1 MVKIFKILR
10 SINRRQ
16 LGFTLIE
23 LMVAMAISGVI
34 TGAVTM
40 TIFQIFDSSG
50 RTSTHMTAVRQVR
63 SAGYWVS
70 HDVLMAQDVVIA
82 DESSDDPDGSR
93 FPVTLTWSDWTDNTT
108 HTVVY
113 SIVGD
118 ELQRAHSINSGAPST
133 GVMAEFIDST
143 LDGDGK
149 RKTRCDYDYT
159 DGKFTLTVTATVGAG
174 SAAQTEARTYE
185 VNPRPG

>member
-1 MVKIFKILR
+1 MSKIFHILR
-10 SINRRQ
+10 SINRNR

-23 LMVAMAISGVI
+23 LAIAMAISGI
-34 TGAVTM
+34 ICASVTM
-40 TIFQIFDSSG
+40 TIFQVFDSSG

-70 HDVLMAQDVVIA
+70 HDVLMAQDLVLT

-93 FPVTLTWSDWTDNTT
+93 LPLTLTWSDWTSNEIHEVT
-108 HTVVY
+108 Y

-118 ELQRAHSINSGAPST
+118 ELQRADSINSGAAT
-133 GVMAEFIDST
+133 VGVMAEFIDPEN
-143 LDGDGK
+143 
-149 RKTRCDYDYT
+149 TRCEYT
-159 DGKFTLTVTATVGAG
+159 DGQFTFTVTATVGAG
-174 SAAQTEARTYE
+174 SAAQTETRTYE